1 MTKKTILFSVIFIVI
16 LCFTAFISYRIGKQS
31 RITDYSRTDDY
42 IVVNIEVSVNE
53 ITPTLIKAKF
63 MPYEQMLQKE
73 IDINITDS
81 LTIHNMEGGIIDIN
95 SINIGDILIIDIQN
109 TKKLDNNIIAVA
121 NGDIF
126 NIRLSEQ

>member
-1 MTKKTILFSVIFIVI
+1 MTKKTILLSVIFIVI

-31 RITDYSRTDDY
+31 RITDNSRTDNY
-42 IVVNIEVSVNE
+42 TVVNIEVSVNE
-53 ITPTLIKAKF
+53 ITPKLIQAKF

-81 LTIHNMEGGIIDIN
+81 LTIHDMEGGIIDIS

-109 TKKLDNNIIAVA
+109 TKRLDNNIIDIA